1 MSKLE
6 EKAASAFDASG
17 IEAYEREYVFAL
29 PRRWRFDFAWPA
41 KKVAVEIEGGVWV
54 RGSHQ
59 RPVRF
64 ISDCE
69 KYNRAA
75 LDHWL
80 VLRYT
85 SEDLK
90 DPSTMVEQVKQALRR
105 EDG

>member
-6 EKAASAFDASG
+6 ERARVIFDSAGLDD
-17 IEAYEREYVFAL
+17 YEREHTFAL
-29 PRRWRFDFAWPA
+29 PRRWRFDFAWPEE
-41 KKVAVEIEGGVWV
+41 KVAVEMEGGVWV

-64 ISDCE
+64 VRDCE

-75 LDHWL
+75 LDGWT

-85 SEDLK
+85 TESLK
-90 DPSTMVEQVKQALRR
+90 QPGCMIKEIREALGR
-105 EDG
+105 EA